1 MPTNHPPPD
10 PLRWRRERWDEPNT
24 IYFWTGG
31 AGRFEALSNF
41 APPPFAML
49 AWHDRETIVT
59 FATGEHAFQAAKAP
73 TPGEHEQI
81 RLAPTPLAA
90 KRAGRTVAL
99 PAETG
104 SGGGPASCWRSYAQS
119 SAFRRSVNCCWALS
133 SNGAI
138 LSGLR

>member
-1 MPTNHPPPD
+1 
-10 PLRWRRERWDEPNT
+10 
-24 IYFWTGG
+24 
-31 AGRFEALSNF
+31 
-41 APPPFAML
+41 ML

-104 SGGGPASCWRSYAQS
+104 SGGGTRVLLAVIRAKFSVPAQRELLPGPQ
-119 SAFRRSVNCCWALS
+119 
-133 SNGAI
+133 
-138 LSGLR
+138 